1 MVALGRYID
10 NDNWMK
16 MELSMKLIYENKDYK
31 IYANNSVYRLSHT
44 DEYRNNKK
52 KCKKSRVTKN
62 YNFIKQFIGD

>member
-1 MVALGRYID
+1 
-10 NDNWMK
+10 MK
-16 MELSMKLIYENKDYK
+16 FIYENKDYK
-31 IYANNSVYRLSHT
+31 IYANNSVYRLSYT